1 MKLLDLNRRNQMGDS
16 VATVSSNRDSCDEN
30 CFLGAEVLFYSR
42 LTVVLTL
49 TPLSCF
55 TQKFES
61 M

>member
-16 VATVSSNRDSCDEN
+16 VATVSSNRDSYDEN
-30 CFLGAEVLFYSR
+30 CFLGAEVLFYSQ